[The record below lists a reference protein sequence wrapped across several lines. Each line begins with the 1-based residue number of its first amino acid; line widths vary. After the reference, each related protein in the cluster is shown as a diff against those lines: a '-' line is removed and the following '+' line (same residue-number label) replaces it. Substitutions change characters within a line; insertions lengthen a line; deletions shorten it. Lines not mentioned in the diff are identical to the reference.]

1 MWLTDLVYNV
11 ELIRNN
17 DMATMMN
24 SVQDIQAKLRVL
36 MSTDGNGSTLPGY
49 EAPSNFASIPD
60 DAETFE
66 IIRTWNTEECAAE
79 FVNFVQQYPW
89 ITASYRAND

>member
-1 MWLTDLVYNV
+1 MWLTNFVYNV
-11 ELIRNN
+11 ALIKNN

-24 SVQDIQAKLRVL
+24 DIQDIQSKLRVL

-49 EAPSNFASIPD
+49 EAPSSFASILG
-60 DAETFE
+60 ANETFE
-66 IIRTWNTEECAAE
+66 IIRIWNTEECAAE

-89 ITASYRAND
+89 VTASYRAND